1 MSQIVKAF
9 SGIFFLLLLLFLGI
23 GIVSAQ
29 MDVEKAKD
37 YKSDIVMEIEN
48 SNYSVSVLN
57 ACIEQ
62 AKANGY
68 DIAITVYQENGVANT
83 YAEAN
88 VMNTEGAYLAEIL
101 LTYHYGIGILNTS
114 TEHSIRGFSR

>member
-88 VMNTEGAYLAEIL
+88 VTNTKGAYLAEIL